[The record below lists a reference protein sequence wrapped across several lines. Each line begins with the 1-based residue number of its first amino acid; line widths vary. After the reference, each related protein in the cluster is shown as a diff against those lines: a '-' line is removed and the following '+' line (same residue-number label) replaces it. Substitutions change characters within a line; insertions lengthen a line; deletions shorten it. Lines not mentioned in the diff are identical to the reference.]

1 MKGTGIR
8 VIALMVGLLA
18 VAGLHTAYAADRIEL
33 LVPAETAAVESGGA
47 FWTAEPIE
55 MKHETGN
62 IVYVRPAESAKIEVA
77 MGAGEDAGILL
88 TPFKCVSDRIELLC
102 PAK

>member
-8 VIALMVGLLA
+8 VLAIVVGLLA
-18 VAGLHTAYAADRIEL
+18 VTGLHKAYAADRIEL
-33 LVPAETAAVESGGA
+33 LLPAETAAVETGGA

-55 MKHETGN
+55 MKYETGN
-62 IVYVRPAESAKIEVA
+62 IVYVHPAESAEVEVG

-88 TPFKCVSDRIELLC
+88 TPFKCESDRIELLC